1 MMLHHATTM
10 FLLAFATYY
19 GFCRA
24 GAVIMLIHDCS
35 DPALEF
41 AKTCFYAGKETVRF
55 ASVII

>member
-1 MMLHHATTM
+1 MMVHHATTI
-10 FLLAFATYY
+10 FLLGFATYY

-41 AKTCFYAGKETVRF
+41 AKTCFYAGKETVRYL
-55 ASVII
+55 IW